1 MKNHPEHTLFEPSG
15 CLSREGLALFAR
27 GKLSAQELSVVKTHL
42 QSCEFCTLA
51 VEGIAMVN
59 PDEFEGDLNSIFAS
73 LEEVDVI
80 TPDDELVP
88 EFTEGFEGP
97 RFPRLSDAEMKQFR
111 DNMLKKAAENQEINK
126 LPKTPKSIFR
136 RYRLEMI
143 AALVLLLLAIGARQ
157 IFVGIS
163 PKKQPMEIAQAPVES
178 EAAVQPD
185 DMPQK
190 AVESESRALEMTE
203 NKPMPLQNVQ
213 KSKVEVDLEVSDDF
227 IMENNP
233 DATLKPEW
241 EEKESGAKGEAIVE
255 EENDHSEVFLN
266 SLAIPYTPE
275 ISKTESSGESTK
287 PDEAVY
293 TRQDISKMEAK
304 RSSMASEDAKKVEVM
319 EEEVV
324 ESEIFTVV
332 EQSPEFPGGETERI
346 KFLQL
351 NIKYPHE
358 ARIAAIQGTVYLTF
372 VVEKDGN
379 ISDVRVLRGIGAGC
393 DEEALR
399 VIRLMPKW
407 KPGKQRGKPVR
418 VQMTIPIKFA
428 LVEKSK

>member
-42 QSCEFCTLA
+42 QSCEFCALA
-51 VEGIAMVN
+51 AEGMAMVN
-59 PDEFEGDLNSIFAS
+59 PDEFEGDLKSIFAA

-80 TPDDELVP
+80 TSDEELIP
-88 EFTEGFEGP
+88 EFAEGFEDP
-97 RFPRLSDAEMKQFR
+97 RFPRLSDAEMQQFR
-111 DNMLKKAAENQEINK
+111 EAMLKKADEHQELNIPPETK
-126 LPKTPKSIFR
+126 KPFFK

-190 AVESESRALEMTE
+190 AVENESRALEMAE
-203 NKPMPLQNVQ
+203 NNPMPPQNVQ
-213 KSKVEVDLEVSDDF
+213 KSMVEVDQEVSDDF
-227 IMENNP
+227 IMENN
-233 DATLKPEW
+233 ARLKPELQ
-241 EEKESGAKGEAIVE
+241 EKESEAKGKAIVE

-275 ISKTESSGESTK
+275 VSKSKSSAESTK
-287 PDEAVY
+287 SDEAPN
-293 TRQDISKMEAK
+293 TSHEISKMEAK
-304 RSSMASEDAKKVEVM
+304 RSSAALEDAKKVEVM

-324 ESEIFTVV
+324 ENEIFTVV
-332 EQSPEFPGGETERI
+332 EQSPEFPGGETERL

-358 ARIAAIQGTVYLTF
+358 ARIAAVQGTVYLTF

-393 DEEALR
+393 DDEALR